1 MTDTKPSK
9 SARKREQ
16 SELQALGEQLTK
28 LPDDLLDSLDL
39 DERLREAITDLGRMR
54 AHEAQ
59 RRQRQYIGK
68 LMRDVDPEP
77 IRALLDRLQADDR
90 RQKRVFANAERW
102 RDRIVS
108 NGRESLPAFEAEIG
122 APSPQLAELIGDLE
136 RAVSDRDER
145 TIRRQIFRV
154 IHDALAAPQ
163 TDG

>member
-1 MTDTKPSK
+1 MTDAKPSK

-16 SELQALGEQLTK
+16 TELQALGEQLTK

-39 DERLREAITDLGRMR
+39 DERLREAIGDLGRMR

-77 IRALLDRLQADDR
+77 IRALLDKLKADDR

-102 RDRIVS
+102 RDRIVR
-108 NGRESLPAFEAEIG
+108 NGRENLPAFEAEIG
-122 APSPQLAELIGDLE
+122 KPCPELAALISDLD

-154 IHDALAAPQ
+154 IHDALAAHQ
-163 TDG
+163 SHG